1 MTAIFFLFGLIFG
14 SFFNVVGLRVPDR
27 SLFSEERSY
36 CPNCHKKLQWY
47 ELIPVLSWLFLRGR
61 CSGCKAAISPMYP
74 LMELFSGG
82 FFAFSFWYHGWSLP
96 LIYALL
102 LGSLTHILIVS
113 DIKYMVLPTPIILFF
128 LALFAVY
135 FLFDYPEP
143 LWSPLVGGLL
153 GAGMTALVILISKGG
168 MGGGDMKLFG
178 LLGFVMGVKAL
189 LLTFFLSAFFGAI
202 VGGGLLVTKVISRK
216 QPIPF
221 GPFIL
226 ISACITHFS
235 GTMIIDWYLGSF

>member
-1 MTAIFFLFGLIFG
+1 
-14 SFFNVVGLRVPDR
+14 
-27 SLFSEERSY
+27 
-36 CPNCHKKLQWY
+36 
-47 ELIPVLSWLFLRGR
+47 
-61 CSGCKAAISPMYP
+61 
-74 LMELFSGG
+74 
-82 FFAFSFWYHGWSLP
+82 
-96 LIYALL
+96 
-102 LGSLTHILIVS
+102 
-113 DIKYMVLPTPIILFF
+113 
-128 LALFAVY
+128 
-135 FLFDYPEP
+135 
-143 LWSPLVGGLL
+143 
-153 GAGMTALVILISKGG
+153 MTALVILISKGG